1 MTGETFHAIY
11 GDLFTELFNKET
23 KGSAGLV
30 FFVN

>member
-11 GDLFTELFNKET
+11 SDLFTELFNKET
-23 KGSAGLV
+23 KGSAGLF